1 MELRYPPT
9 LNVDF
14 RKLNKAALIKILKF
28 YNVDPR
34 KDATQPTL
42 AVMAARIFEATV
54 VLEDNVV
61 DKFVDKHF
69 HGSSGSNG
77 MHDPVGNNLGN
88 IFDNILGKKGLSQ
101 RELLDREPA
110 MVGEQVAA
118 KMTQN
123 NEDGSWVLGNVLDY
137 DSRSMTYTIQD
148 EDDSSKIVTLSYC
161 DVKRLDDNA
170 DYYRR
175 GDMVLAVF
183 PETTS
188 FYRATIAK
196 TPKPSQNRTKEGAT
210 GSAREGIRD
219 RNGDRDATSNGNET
233 MWDVIVRFEDD
244 EDEKGKKC
252 PPRRIPARF
261 VLARSNLTEAMI
273 YTNQQN
279 MAHLAQMGHH
289 IGGANQLQLANLQQ
303 QLGQMGNPYILQQ
316 MQFLQQQQQLQLQQQ
331 QQQQQQSQSSNKR
344 AKTSHHNDD

>member
-1 MELRYPPT
+1 MR
-9 LNVDF
+9 
-14 RKLNKAALIKILKF
+14 
-28 YNVDPR
+28 
-34 KDATQPTL
+34 
-42 AVMAARIFEATV
+42 
-54 VLEDNVV
+54 
-61 DKFVDKHF
+61 
-69 HGSSGSNG
+69 
-77 MHDPVGNNLGN
+77 
-88 IFDNILGKKGLSQ
+88 
-101 RELLDREPA
+101 
-110 MVGEQVAA
+110 
-118 KMTQN
+118 
-123 NEDGSWVLGNVLDY
+123 
-137 DSRSMTYTIQD
+137 YTIQD
-148 EDDSSKIVTLSYC
+148 EDDSSKIVTLAYC

-196 TPKPSQNRTKEGAT
+196 TPKPPQSRTKEGSA
-210 GSAREGIRD
+210 GSAREGLRD
-219 RNGDRDATSNGNET
+219 RNGDRDATNNGNET

-252 PPRRIPARF
+252 PPRRVPARF

-289 IGGANQLQLANLQQ
+289 IGAANQHQLANLQQ
-303 QLGQMGNPYILQQ
+303 QLGQMGSIAVNNPYILQQ

-331 QQQQQQSQSSNKR
+331 QLQQQQSQPSNKR
-344 AKTSHHNDD
+344 AKTTHHNDD